1 MKKNLLA
8 VLLIVLLAVC
18 LFVSCK
24 EEPEAPKE
32 ASVVSTWKGTDVIN
46 DEAEVEG
53 VKYTLVYSYEMTF
66 VFYDDNTVKYIDTW
80 TGYTVNGEPQTI
92 PDEYKTSTFSGTY
105 KATSET
111 AGTVTMQ
118 TGTDTT
124 QECPYT
130 ISGNTMTFTFNAEA
144 DPFTFT
150 KV

>member
-18 LFVSCK
+18 LFVSCN
-24 EEPEAPKE
+24 EEPEEPKE
-32 ASVVSTWKGTDVIN
+32 PSVVSTWKGTDTVTYE
-46 DEAEVEG
+46 DEEEG
-53 VKYTLVYSYEMTF
+53 VKYTFVSSYEMTF
-66 VFYDDNTVKYIDTW
+66 VFYDDNTVKYIDTIVSS
-80 TGYTVNGEPQTI
+80 TINGEPQTI